1 MKRDIAVG
9 AGVVGMMALCCGA
22 PIIISVL
29 ASGAVLGALGTL
41 WSAGRVA
48 LLSGAAV
55 LLLAGIWLVA
65 RRNSTHRSGAADC
78 CAVPPSTDVTVE
90 PEAAPD
96 AERSPALTGLR
107 SDHH

>member
-9 AGVVGMMALCCGA
+9 AGVVGVMALCCGA

-29 ASGAVLGALGTL
+29 ASGALIGAFGAA

-65 RRNSTHRSGAADC
+65 RRTSTHPSGAADC
-78 CAVPPSTDVTVE
+78 CAVPPSTEVTVE

-96 AERSPALTGLR
+96 AERSHALTGQR
-107 SDHH
+107 SDHR

>member
-1 MKRDIAVG
+1 VKREIAVG

-29 ASGAVLGALGTL
+29 ASSAVLGALGAL

-55 LLLAGIWLVA
+55 LLVAGIWLVA
-65 RRNSTHRSGAADC
+65 RRSSSRASGAANC
-78 CAVPPSTDVTVE
+78 CGMSESADGAVASARSTHDSV
-90 PEAAPD
+90 
-96 AERSPALTGLR
+96 
-107 SDHH
+107 